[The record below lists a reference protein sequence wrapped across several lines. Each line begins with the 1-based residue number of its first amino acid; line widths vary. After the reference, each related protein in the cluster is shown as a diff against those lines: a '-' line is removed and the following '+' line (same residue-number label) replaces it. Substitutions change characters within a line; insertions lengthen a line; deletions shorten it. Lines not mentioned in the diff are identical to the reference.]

1 MKNFVYLCAYMI
13 NFNYHN
19 PTKVIFGKAVV
30 TQLGREA
37 VKYGNRALVLIGQ
50 GSVKKNGLL
59 DLVWA
64 QLESMGILPTL
75 FEGIRPNPV
84 YQDCDKA
91 VQVALEAN
99 VDMIIAVGGGSVLDS
114 AKAIAMG
121 YHVNHSIWDFYTQKA
136 PKPASALPILAV
148 LTLAATGSE
157 MNPYT
162 VIQDTENGLKIGY
175 GSPLLYPK
183 VSFLDPTYTFSVSP
197 TQTAYGVVDLISHCL
212 EEFFEPTPSP
222 LSDCIAT
229 DIIRLAFQY
238 GRQVVT
244 EPENYEA
251 RAQVMWLATMAL
263 NGSLSAGK
271 YGGDW
276 GVHALEHSLS
286 VLFDIAHGAG
296 LAIVY
301 PAWLKYHQT
310 QASAKLDF
318 LAARVLGDGHTGVE
332 FIEALEAFYTEM
344 GAHIRLGQAS
354 IGADKHPQIIENWTK
369 SKASGGFFKLASQ
382 DYPALLE
389 LMA

>member
-1 MKNFVYLCAYMI
+1 MI
-13 NFNYHN
+13 NFTAHN
-19 PTKVIFGKAVV
+19 PTKVIFGKNVI
-30 TQLGREA
+30 TQLGKEA

-50 GSVKKNGLL
+50 GSVKKSGLL
-59 DLVWA
+59 DIVWA
-64 QLESMGILPTL
+64 QLEQMGILPTL
-75 FEGIRPNPV
+75 FEGIRPNPI

-99 VDMIIAVGGGSVLDS
+99 VDMIVAIGGGSVLDS

-121 YHVNHSIWDFYTQKA
+121 YHVNHSVWDFYTQKA

-162 VIQDTENGLKIGY
+162 VIQDTAMGLKIGY
-175 GSPLLYPK
+175 GHSLLYPK
-183 VSFLDPTYTFSVSP
+183 VSFLDPSYTFSVSSK
-197 TQTAYGVVDLISHCL
+197 QTAYGVADLISHCL
-212 EEFFEPTPSP
+212 EEFFEPTPAP
-222 LSDCIAT
+222 LSDYMAS
-229 DIIRLAFQY
+229 DIIKLAFEY
-238 GRQVVT
+238 GRQAVT

-251 RAQVMWLATMAL
+251 RSQIMWLATMAL

-296 LAIVY
+296 LSIAY
-301 PAWLKYHQT
+301 PAWIKYQQPKIST
-310 QASAKLDF
+310 KLDF
-318 LAARVLGDGHTGVE
+318 LAERILGKGHTGTQFV
-332 FIEALEAFYTEM
+332 EALEAFYTEI
-344 GAHIRLGQAS
+344 GTPTRLSQAS
-354 IGADKHPQIIENWTK
+354 IGAESHQSILENWTN
-369 SKASGGFFKLASQ
+369 SKASGSFYKLASQ
-382 DYPALLE
+382 DYPALLA